1 MARTR
6 RTTKSSNSTRRA
18 KGSHTYHLIKPL
30 CWLFSMVRDRKPIP
44 EDHGL
49 SATQVDEMETWFAS
63 TRRRIGFPWQLR
75 VVVASTTGLVVA
87 IGGWIEGLVVAPVL
101 WILGYW
107 GIGRFFQV
115 RLTAK
120 NPTFRAV
127 RQFRKAQRAYES
139 RLRKDSPP
147 GKRENYRSGS

>member
-1 MARTR
+1 MYWP
-6 RTTKSSNSTRRA
+6 S
-18 KGSHTYHLIKPL
+18 
-30 CWLFSMVRDRKPIP
+30 SMVTDRKPTP
-44 EDHGL
+44 EDYGL
-49 SATQVDEMETWFAS
+49 SATQVVEMETWFAS

-75 VVVASTTGLVVA
+75 MVVVFTTVLVVV
-87 IGGWIEGLVVAPVL
+87 IGGWAEGLVVAPVL

-115 RLTAK
+115 RSTAK

-127 RQFRKAQRAYES
+127 RRFRKAQRAYES

>member
-1 MARTR
+1 
-6 RTTKSSNSTRRA
+6 
-18 KGSHTYHLIKPL
+18 
-30 CWLFSMVRDRKPIP
+30 
-44 EDHGL
+44 
-49 SATQVDEMETWFAS
+49 METWFAS

-75 VVVASTTGLVVA
+75 VVAASTTGLVVA

-120 NPTFRAV
+120 NRTFRAV

-139 RLRKDSPP
+139 RLRKDSPR
-147 GKRENYRSGS
+147 GKREN